1 MGNRTAPCATQKGRD
16 AGFVDAETGIEQV
29 LADGGDM
36 TAIGAMLSEIRAKY
50 GDEEQPPV
58 EQ

>member
-1 MGNRTAPCATQKGRD
+1 
-16 AGFVDAETGIEQV
+16 VDAETGIEQV